1 MPIDYNDREEDTEY
15 AIDDRGI
22 ALLKFGRGVISFET
36 GVISQTNYRIG
47 MARAV
52 FPSDYTPGFEY
63 VSIYNMRQTLDQLL
77 EEFGKL
83 KKENQEIKQKI
94 TEINKKQEIVEIFDL
109 PNNAIEEII
118 IDYLKN
124 HPNEEIYP
132 SDIAFNYNLDA
143 KKVYDICEKLKEEGK
158 LL

>member
-1 MPIDYNDREEDTEY
+1 MPKDYNDKEETEY

-22 ALLKFGRGVISFET
+22 PSIKLGQGVISFRTE
-36 GVISQTNYRIG
+36 VISQTDYNVG
-47 MARAV
+47 MARTII
-52 FPSDYTPGFEY
+52 PSSYTPEFEY
-63 VSIYNMRQTLDQLL
+63 IPIYNMRQTLDQLL

-83 KKENQEIKQKI
+83 KKENEEIKQKL
-94 TEINKKQEIVEIFDL
+94 TEITKKPEFVEIIDL

-118 IDYLKN
+118 IDYLTN

-132 SDIAFNYNLDA
+132 SDISFNYNLDA
-143 KKVYDICEKLKEEGK
+143 KKVFDICEKLKEEGK